1 MITASL
7 TNNKTRYEFEFD
19 VNMDKADQILS
30 SGYLYNIPFEIKY
43 TGEIVSP
50 SIKLALYKKSNLN
63 PVNQDYEL
71 IDLKDFNEDELELYI
86 NSVYN
91 VKNTVIDYS
100 EEELFNNY
108 ELNIN
113 TENMEKNGYKFQFQL
128 YDGNKLITTID
139 KYFIVK

>member
-1 MITASL
+1 
-7 TNNKTRYEFEFD
+7 
-19 VNMDKADQILS
+19 MDKADQILS

>member
-1 MITASL
+1 
-7 TNNKTRYEFEFD
+7 
-19 VNMDKADQILS
+19 MDKADQILS

-71 IDLKDFNEDELELYI
+71 VDLKDFNEDELELYI